1 MQYFSFDVTKFMIW
15 TFPQGMDLEE
25 FPPLLSLGFSSPTV
39 DNEEPLSFGTLL
51 ACLNMAL
58 SNLGPVSF
66 GYFYDVCACSH
77 GSSTTSFSFCHVVV
91 PNQSCGSSTLFLCE
105 HFLLP
110 CCCTKPILWE
120 FNSFLV

>member
-1 MQYFSFDVTKFMIW
+1 MKHLIINIFIMPLSSS
-15 TFPQGMDLEE
+15 QGMDLEE

-66 GYFYDVCACSH
+66 VLYVCLLSGWLACMITPAHNTVSK
-77 GSSTTSFSFCHVVV
+77 TFFFS
-91 PNQSCGSSTLFLCE
+91 E
-105 HFLLP
+105 
-110 CCCTKPILWE
+110 
-120 FNSFLV
+120 

>member
-1 MQYFSFDVTKFMIW
+1 
-15 TFPQGMDLEE
+15 MDLEE

-66 GYFYDVCACSH
+66 GYFLRCLLACLLAYQLH
-77 GSSTTSFSFCHVVV
+77 HKFLFFFFFS
-91 PNQSCGSSTLFLCE
+91 Q
-105 HFLLP
+105 
-110 CCCTKPILWE
+110 KRAILR
-120 FNSFLV
+120 LM

>member
-1 MQYFSFDVTKFMIW
+1 MFSFDVTKFMIW

-66 GYFYDVCACSH
+66 GYFYDVCACSR
-77 GSSTTSFSFCHVVV
+77 GSSTTSFSFFKKRGFMINVAMEI
-91 PNQSCGSSTLFLCE
+91 LFCRTAVE
-105 HFLLP
+105 QNFSE
-110 CCCTKPILWE
+110 ILRD
-120 FNSFLV
+120 NLKIYNLSKT